1 MFRDWKVKRTLSEF
15 VGKKSSL
22 TEFESKEKKIS
33 QALPRPLDRSQLLI
47 DQQEKNIFRIRF
59 ESIWMILNLFIQ
71 NPLVSK
77 KIKTMNT
84 RSLST
89 YLFILLASIIFSSCS
104 SKPQQKAETAESTP
118 SVEPKAPQKT
128 ILFFGNSLTA
138 AYGIDPEDG
147 FAGLTQFRID
157 SLGLDYKVINGGLS
171 GETTAGG
178 LSRLDWF
185 LEDEPTIFILEL
197 GGNDGLRG
205 ILLSETKNNLLAI
218 IDKVRSKYPDTK
230 IILAGMQIPPN
241 MGQEYAK
248 EFSELYPAVA
258 AEKNVTL
265 IPFLLDRVGGIPEL
279 NLPDG
284 IHPTEAGHRI
294 VFETIWPYI
303 EAVL

>member
-1 MFRDWKVKRTLSEF
+1 MNFKPKGLFTYSF
-15 VGKKSSL
+15 VLLFGFALASCAEKKS
-22 TEFESKEKKIS
+22 
-33 QALPRPLDRSQLLI
+33 
-47 DQQEKNIFRIRF
+47 
-59 ESIWMILNLFIQ
+59 
-71 NPLVSK
+71 
-77 KIKTMNT
+77 
-84 RSLST
+84 
-89 YLFILLASIIFSSCS
+89 
-104 SKPQQKAETAESTP
+104 ESTD
-118 SVEPKAPQKT
+118 VEATSETITEAKSDEKT

-147 FAGLTQFRID
+147 FPGLVQSRID

-185 LEDEPTIFILEL
+185 LEDEPYIFILEL

-205 ILLSETKNNLLAI
+205 IQLSETKNNLLKI
-218 IDKVRSKYPDTK
+218 IDKVQSKYPETK

-241 MGQEYAK
+241 MGQEYSK

-265 IPFLLDRVGGIPEL
+265 IPFLLDRVGGVPEL

-284 IHPTEAGHRI
+284 IHPTEEGHKI
-294 VFETIWPYI
+294 VAETIWPFI
-303 EAVL
+303 EAAL